1 MRLFNIT
8 EKTVSSVDWCD
19 TVKYFMKKS
28 LENTFPSSICSTLY
42 EEEIRPNVRYPKF
55 VTTTVFYLNG
65 QYYILDAKTFAP
77 KLIQM
82 SDCLPEFH
90 SHNPFLQDTFN
101 KIDWK
106 RHMTGSIEAKN
117 CSYLELRFCEGF
129 HYTHYDRAFIKP
141 NKENEEITFVRNLLS
156 KYFESSD
163 VFYELKELIDFP
175 DNTVAVIRKYHL
187 TYVLYTTEQGLM
199 LSERV
204 ISGETIENIIRKAT
218 YNIVSQEFENLI
230 TILHN
235 KLLYNLDN
243 SIIRFSDPSSKNGK
257 LHVVIN
263 KNLQV
268 YDVYKVEET
277 YSVCT
282 INTVIEHFVALIP
295 YQTYKKIDW
304 KSLNYSQHNL
314 PSNIDKSSYDPPK
327 TFYLRD
333 CTKAKKVLDALPF
346 PLATCITR
354 YYDSVVLYHSKTDS
368 WEAIRFSQDY
378 SYPALACLFF

>member
-1 MRLFNIT
+1 MQLFNVT
-8 EKTVSSVDWCD
+8 EKTVSNFNWYD
-19 TVKYFMKKS
+19 TVECSMKEF

-42 EEEIRPNVRYPKF
+42 EKEIRANVYCPDF
-55 VTTTVFYLNG
+55 VTDTIFYLNG
-65 QYYILDAKTFAP
+65 QYYVLDAKTFSP

-90 SHNPFLQDTFN
+90 SQNPFLQDIFN

-106 RHMTGSIEAKN
+106 KRMTRFIEIKN
-117 CSYLELRFCEGF
+117 CSYLDFKFDELYND
-129 HYTHYDRAFIKP
+129 YTQAFIKP
-141 NKENEEITFVRNLLS
+141 DKENAELTFVRNLLS
-156 KYFESSD
+156 KYLKSSD

-199 LSERV
+199 LSKRV
-204 ISGETIENIIRKAT
+204 ISGETIKNIIRKAT

-263 KNLQV
+263 KILQV

-277 YSVCT
+277 YDVCRVVE
-282 INTVIEHFVALIP
+282 NFVALIP
-295 YQTYKKIDW
+295 YQAYQKINW
-304 KSLNYSQHNL
+304 KSLESSQHNL
-314 PSNIDKSSYDPPK
+314 ASTINRSPRTY
-327 TFYLRD
+327 YLRD
-333 CTKAKKVLDALPF
+333 CTSAKKVLDALPF
-346 PLATCITR
+346 PLATCITT
-354 YYDSVVLYHSKTDS
+354 YGDSVVLYHSKTDS
-368 WEAIRFSQDY
+368 CEEICSSQNY
-378 SYPALACLFF
+378 SYPALVGLRF